1 MWCFYWNTNTW
12 FFFFMILT
20 YVVQKRNFPWITSN
34 MVKTRSS
41 PALAWAQLCC
51 GKQTRCLSMLVCLER
66 SMKSHAMAVQ
76 LLLLPSCFRKGTQ
89 GAEFYLLGLTL
100 CPLQEMQC
108 TDWHN
113 GGGRVL
119 IPAVSALD
127 KMVTFDLIFL
137 WEPSVI
143 YSHH

>member
-1 MWCFYWNTNTW
+1 MFLLEHKHLI
-12 FFFFMILT
+12 FFFFND
-20 YVVQKRNFPWITSN
+20 VNVCCQKKRNFPWITSN
-34 MVKTRSS
+34 MMKTRSS

-108 TDWHN
+108 TD
-113 GGGRVL
+113 
-119 IPAVSALD
+119 
-127 KMVTFDLIFL
+127 
-137 WEPSVI
+137 
-143 YSHH
+143 